1 MHLSLALCHNH
12 RQYVSSTRPEGCFAS
27 MFTTTLAVVLALA
40 FIALGAAR
48 VMAIPYMVNLAR
60 NLGIHLAQFRIA
72 GSLEILFGLLVLG
85 GIWVSWMGTTGS
97 LLMTATA
104 AVAIVA
110 HARANDILQN
120 YILPAVLLVLAFTLF
135 LSHILG

>member
-1 MHLSLALCHNH
+1 
-12 RQYVSSTRPEGCFAS
+12 
-27 MFTTTLAVVLALA
+27 MFTTILAVVLALA

-48 VMAIPYMVNLAR
+48 VMPIPYMVNLAR
-60 NLGIHLAQFRIA
+60 NLGIQLAQFRVA
-72 GSLEILFGLLVLG
+72 GALEILFGLLVLG
-85 GIWVSWMGTTGS
+85 GIWIDWMDSVGS

-135 LSHILG
+135 LTHVLG

>member
-1 MHLSLALCHNH
+1 
-12 RQYVSSTRPEGCFAS
+12 

-48 VMAIPYMVNLAR
+48 AAAIPYMTNLAR
-60 NLGIHLAQFRIA
+60 NLGIHLAQFRVA
-72 GSLEILFGLLVLG
+72 GVLEILFGLLVLG
-85 GIWVSWMGTTGS
+85 GIWISWMGTVGS

-104 AVAIVA
+104 AVAVVA

-120 YILPAVLLVLAFTLF
+120 YILPAVMLVLAFTLF
-135 LSHILG
+135 LTHIFG